1 MLLEGKKAI
10 ITGGTR
16 GIGYAIACRFIEEGA
31 AVTVFGSRQET
42 ADAAVEKLTAA
53 YPEAKVWGR
62 SCDLTSL
69 EAVTEA
75 FSRAAADMGGLDTV
89 VNNAGISQRSPL
101 LDYTAE
107 EFAKVMDLNVI
118 AVFNG
123 HQAAAKIM
131 TEAGHGGTITTTSS
145 MVAKYGQPSGVGYPT
160 SKFAVNG
167 MVQSLSRE
175 LAPMGIRVNAVA
187 PGVTKTDMVANL
199 PEEVIK
205 PIIATI
211 PLGRMASPRTSPTPS
226 SSWQAICPPTL
237 RAPSSPSTEPPAP
250 KDARLR
256 LKSQQSLT
264 QKARRLHL
272 PQAARLLLFRREAVR
287 LFAVVLVGFFVRI
300 KFQHAT
306 AILMHGKLGTLQ
318 AATLAR
324 GELGRINL
332 VAIGL
337 IGKQVR
343 RVHDAGIDVAAR
355 RLGGKTLGNRIERR
369 QALEYATMAMRSQ
382 QLMLARE
389 QAR

>member
-42 ADAAVEKLTAA
+42 ADAAVEKLAAA

-62 SCDLTSL
+62 TCDLTSP
-69 EAVTEA
+69 E
-75 FSRAAADMGGLDTV
+75 AAADMGGLDTV

-101 LDYTAE
+101 LEYTAE
-107 EFAKVMDLNVI
+107 EFAKVMDLNVV

-131 TEAGHGGTITTTSS
+131 AEAGHGGTITTTSS

-211 PLGRMASPRTSPTPS
+211 PLGRMGEPEDVANAFVFLASDMS
-226 SSWQAICPPTL
+226 SYVTGAV
-237 RAPSSPSTEPPAP
+237 
-250 KDARLR
+250 
-256 LKSQQSLT
+256 
-264 QKARRLHL
+264 L
-272 PQAARLLLFRREAVR
+272 PVDGAAR
-287 LFAVVLVGFFVRI
+287 
-300 KFQHAT
+300 
-306 AILMHGKLGTLQ
+306 
-318 AATLAR
+318 
-324 GELGRINL
+324 
-332 VAIGL
+332 
-337 IGKQVR
+337 
-343 RVHDAGIDVAAR
+343 
-355 RLGGKTLGNRIERR
+355 
-369 QALEYATMAMRSQ
+369 S
-382 QLMLARE
+382 
-389 QAR
+389 

>member
-31 AVTVFGSRQET
+31 TVTVFGSRQET
-42 ADAAVEKLTAA
+42 ADAAVEKLTAV
-53 YPEAKVWGR
+53 YPDAKVWGR

-75 FSRAAADMGGLDTV
+75 FTQAAADMGGLDTV

-107 EFAKVMDLNVI
+107 EFAKVMDLNVV

-211 PLGRMASPRTSPTPS
+211 PLGRMGEPEDVANAFVFLASDMS
-226 SSWQAICPPTL
+226 SYVTGAI
-237 RAPSSPSTEPPAP
+237 
-250 KDARLR
+250 
-256 LKSQQSLT
+256 
-264 QKARRLHL
+264 L
-272 PQAARLLLFRREAVR
+272 PVDGAARSSRSKVSASNLNRVQRKRRAVR
-287 LFAVVLVGFFVRI
+287 INCRQRAFFCL
-300 KFQHAT
+300 K
-306 AILMHGKLGTLQ
+306 GKLCPAVPTQTGTQLPS
-318 AATLAR
+318 
-324 GELGRINL
+324 GPCF
-332 VAIGL
+332 
-337 IGKQVR
+337 GKS
-343 RVHDAGIDVAAR
+343 APF
-355 RLGGKTLGNRIERR
+355 
-369 QALEYATMAMRSQ
+369 
-382 QLMLARE
+382 
-389 QAR
+389 

>member
-42 ADAAVEKLTAA
+42 AD
-53 YPEAKVWGR
+53 
-62 SCDLTSL
+62 
-69 EAVTEA
+69 
-75 FSRAAADMGGLDTV
+75 
-89 VNNAGISQRSPL
+89 
-101 LDYTAE
+101 TAE
-107 EFAKVMDLNVI
+107 EFAKVMDLNVV

-211 PLGRMASPRTSPTPS
+211 PLGRMGEPEDVANAFVFLASDMS
-226 SSWQAICPPTL
+226 SYVTGAI
-237 RAPSSPSTEPPAP
+237 
-250 KDARLR
+250 
-256 LKSQQSLT
+256 
-264 QKARRLHL
+264 L
-272 PQAARLLLFRREAVR
+272 PVDGAAR
-287 LFAVVLVGFFVRI
+287 
-300 KFQHAT
+300 
-306 AILMHGKLGTLQ
+306 
-318 AATLAR
+318 
-324 GELGRINL
+324 
-332 VAIGL
+332 
-337 IGKQVR
+337 
-343 RVHDAGIDVAAR
+343 
-355 RLGGKTLGNRIERR
+355 
-369 QALEYATMAMRSQ
+369 S
-382 QLMLARE
+382 
-389 QAR
+389 

>member
-42 ADAAVEKLTAA
+42 ADAAVEKLTAV
-53 YPEAKVWGR
+53 YPDAKVWGR

-75 FSRAAADMGGLDTV
+75 FTQAAADMGGLDTV

-107 EFAKVMDLNVI
+107 EFAKVMDLNVV

-211 PLGRMASPRTSPTPS
+211 PLGRMGER
-226 SSWQAICPPTL
+226 
-237 RAPSSPSTEPPAP
+237 RAPRRRSRPLLKVASHDFEPQRGP
-250 KDARLR
+250 
-256 LKSQQSLT
+256 T
-264 QKARRLHL
+264 QKARCLHQ
-272 PQAARLLLFRREAVR
+272 PQAARLLLF
-287 LFAVVLVGFFVRI
+287 
-300 KFQHAT
+300 
-306 AILMHGKLGTLQ
+306 
-318 AATLAR
+318 
-324 GELGRINL
+324 GRNPYP
-332 VAIGL
+332 
-337 IGKQVR
+337 
-343 RVHDAGIDVAAR
+343 GIPYYLPSSSWASSRA
-355 RLGGKTLGNRIERR
+355 
-369 QALEYATMAMRSQ
+369 
-382 QLMLARE
+382 
-389 QAR
+389 

>member
-42 ADAAVEKLTAA
+42 ADAAVEKLAAA

-75 FSRAAADMGGLDTV
+75 FTQAAADMGGLDTV

-107 EFAKVMDLNVI
+107 EFAKVMDLNVV

-175 LAPMGIRVNAVA
+175 LAPMGIRVNAESLA
-187 PGVTKTDMVANL
+187 AQLEERGCPERAKLPFQRDLLNGNL
-199 PEEVIK
+199 PLTMGGGIGQSRMCMFFLRKAHIGEVQ
-205 PIIATI
+205 
-211 PLGRMASPRTSPTPS
+211 ASTWSQETVDAFRA
-226 SSWQAICPPTL
+226 QGIC
-237 RAPSSPSTEPPAP
+237 
-250 KDARLR
+250 
-256 LKSQQSLT
+256 
-264 QKARRLHL
+264 
-272 PQAARLLLFRREAVR
+272 LL
-287 LFAVVLVGFFVRI
+287 
-300 KFQHAT
+300 
-306 AILMHGKLGTLQ
+306 
-318 AATLAR
+318 
-324 GELGRINL
+324 
-332 VAIGL
+332 
-337 IGKQVR
+337 
-343 RVHDAGIDVAAR
+343 
-355 RLGGKTLGNRIERR
+355 
-369 QALEYATMAMRSQ
+369 
-382 QLMLARE
+382 
-389 QAR
+389 

>member
-42 ADAAVEKLTAA
+42 ADTAVEKLTAA
-53 YPEAKVWGR
+53 YPDAKVWGR

-75 FSRAAADMGGLDTV
+75 FTQTAADMGGLDTV

-107 EFAKVMDLNVI
+107 EFAKVMDLNVV

-211 PLGRMASPRTSPTPS
+211 PLGRMGEPEDVANAFVFLASDMSSYVTGAVLPVDGAARSYGATSFGFKLQHS
-226 SSWQAICPPTL
+226 ST
-237 RAPSSPSTEPPAP
+237 
-250 KDARLR
+250 K
-256 LKSQQSLT
+256 
-264 QKARRLHL
+264 KARRLNQL
-272 PQAARLLLFRREAVR
+272 QTARLLL
-287 LFAVVLVGFFVRI
+287 L
-300 KFQHAT
+300 
-306 AILMHGKLGTLQ
+306 
-318 AATLAR
+318 
-324 GELGRINL
+324 
-332 VAIGL
+332 
-337 IGKQVR
+337 
-343 RVHDAGIDVAAR
+343 
-355 RLGGKTLGNRIERR
+355 
-369 QALEYATMAMRSQ
+369 
-382 QLMLARE
+382 
-389 QAR
+389 

>member
-53 YPEAKVWGR
+53 YPDAKVWGR

-75 FSRAAADMGGLDTV
+75 FTQAAADMGGLDTV

-107 EFAKVMDLNVI
+107 EFAKVMDLNVV

-131 TEAGHGGTITTTSS
+131 TDAGHGGTITTTSS
-145 MVAKYGQPSGVGYPT
+145 
-160 SKFAVNG
+160 
-167 MVQSLSRE
+167 
-175 LAPMGIRVNAVA
+175 
-187 PGVTKTDMVANL
+187 MVANL

-211 PLGRMASPRTSPTPS
+211 PLGRMGEPEDVANAFVFLASDMS
-226 SSWQAICPPTL
+226 SYVTGAV
-237 RAPSSPSTEPPAP
+237 
-250 KDARLR
+250 
-256 LKSQQSLT
+256 
-264 QKARRLHL
+264 L
-272 PQAARLLLFRREAVR
+272 PVDGAAR
-287 LFAVVLVGFFVRI
+287 
-300 KFQHAT
+300 
-306 AILMHGKLGTLQ
+306 
-318 AATLAR
+318 
-324 GELGRINL
+324 
-332 VAIGL
+332 
-337 IGKQVR
+337 
-343 RVHDAGIDVAAR
+343 
-355 RLGGKTLGNRIERR
+355 
-369 QALEYATMAMRSQ
+369 S
-382 QLMLARE
+382 
-389 QAR
+389 

>member
-31 AVTVFGSRQET
+31 SVTVFGSRQET

-53 YPEAKVWGR
+53 YPDAKVWGR

-75 FSRAAADMGGLDTV
+75 FTQAASDMGGLDTV

-107 EFAKVMDLNVI
+107 EFAKVMDLNVV

-175 LAPMGIRVNAVA
+175 LAPVGIRVNAVA

-205 PIIATI
+205 PSSPPFRWVAW
-211 PLGRMASPRTSPTPS
+211 ASPRMSPTPLF
-226 SSWQAICPPTL
+226 SWRATCPPTS
-237 RAPSSPSTEPPAP
+237 RAPCSPSTEPPA
-250 KDARLR
+250 
-256 LKSQQSLT
+256 LKG
-264 QKARRLHL
+264 
-272 PQAARLLLFRREAVR
+272 PQASAPSLNIVQQRRRAVCINCR
-287 LFAVVLVGFFVRI
+287 QRAFFCL
-300 KFQHAT
+300 K
-306 AILMHGKLGTLQ
+306 GKLCPGIPTQTGTQLPS
-318 AATLAR
+318 
-324 GELGRINL
+324 GPCF
-332 VAIGL
+332 
-337 IGKQVR
+337 GKS
-343 RVHDAGIDVAAR
+343 APF
-355 RLGGKTLGNRIERR
+355 
-369 QALEYATMAMRSQ
+369 
-382 QLMLARE
+382 
-389 QAR
+389 

>member
-10 ITGGTR
+10 VTGGTR

-42 ADAAVEKLTAA
+42 ADAAVEKLAA
-53 YPEAKVWGR
+53 TYPDAKIWGR

-75 FSRAAADMGGLDTV
+75 FTQAAADMGGLDTV

-107 EFAKVMDLNVI
+107 EFAKVMDINVV

-175 LAPMGIRVNAVA
+175 LAPMGIRVNAESLA
-187 PGVTKTDMVANL
+187 SQLEERGCPERAELPFQRDLLNGNL
-199 PEEVIK
+199 PLTMGGGIGQSRMCMFFLRKAHIGEVQ
-205 PIIATI
+205 
-211 PLGRMASPRTSPTPS
+211 ASIWPQETVD
-226 SSWQAICPPTL
+226 AF
-237 RAPSSPSTEPPAP
+237 RA
-250 KDARLR
+250 
-256 LKSQQSLT
+256 QGVC
-264 QKARRLHL
+264 
-272 PQAARLLLFRREAVR
+272 LL
-287 LFAVVLVGFFVRI
+287 
-300 KFQHAT
+300 
-306 AILMHGKLGTLQ
+306 
-318 AATLAR
+318 
-324 GELGRINL
+324 
-332 VAIGL
+332 
-337 IGKQVR
+337 
-343 RVHDAGIDVAAR
+343 
-355 RLGGKTLGNRIERR
+355 
-369 QALEYATMAMRSQ
+369 
-382 QLMLARE
+382 
-389 QAR
+389 